1 MLSAQPARPRHA
13 RSATAESSIEFFR
26 SEIGHIG
33 GMSFS
38 WPLCRGGPVSFVCQT
53 TIADEYS
60 PKENSGGSVMTSRL
74 ALGAT
79 VAATVLFAGGAASAQ
94 THEVTKL
101 VPGSAFHGV
110 HGLGID
116 KAGRLFAGS
125 VAGAALYEVD
135 RDNGTAKIAIP
146 GPEGMADDI
155 AFAPD
160 GTMAW
165 TGFLTGDLYSRKGDG
180 PIKKLASG
188 LPGIN
193 SLAFRKDGRLY
204 ATTVFLGD
212 TLYEIDVEGVK
223 PPRMIMEKMGGLNGF
238 EFGPDDKLYGPLWFK
253 GQVARVDVDK
263 AELTVVADGFKI
275 PAAVNF
281 DSKGN
286 LWVVDTALGQLV
298 RVDPKTGEKK
308 MVAQLKPSLDN
319 LAIDDKDRIF
329 VSNMADNG
337 IQEVDP
343 ETGAAKQVIIGKL
356 ALPGGIGVVSDGL
369 KDTIYVADLFA
380 YRTVDGATGE
390 VSEPA
395 RMHAAGVTLE
405 YPMSATAKG
414 DEVILSSWFTGTVQ
428 VIDRKTGATRELM
441 HDFKA
446 PHDAIRLDDGSILV
460 NELGSK
466 SLVRASGEHGKDR
479 TVVIGGLE
487 GPVGLVGAGK
497 GDVFLTE
504 AFVGQVSRV
513 ESNGEKTVIAKD
525 LKMPEGIAMTPG
537 GKLIVAEVGAKRLV
551 EIDPQTGKHTE
562 IAGNLPIGLPAAP
575 GGLPTNIPTGVGVGA
590 TGVIYFS
597 SDVENAIYKAVKK

>member
-1 MLSAQPARPRHA
+1 
-13 RSATAESSIEFFR
+13 
-26 SEIGHIG
+26 
-33 GMSFS
+33 
-38 WPLCRGGPVSFVCQT
+38 
-53 TIADEYS
+53 
-60 PKENSGGSVMTSRL
+60 MTSRL
-74 ALGAT
+74 ALATT
-79 VAATVLFAGGAASAQ
+79 VAAIVLGNTAGASAQ
-94 THEVTKL
+94 TYEVTKL

-116 KAGRLFAGS
+116 KSGRLFAGS

-135 RDNGTAKIAIP
+135 RSNGTAKIAIP
-146 GPEGMADDI
+146 SPEGMADDI

-165 TGFLTGDLYSRKGDG
+165 TAFLTGDLYSRKGDG
-180 PIKKLASG
+180 PVKKLASG

-204 ATTVFLGD
+204 ATQVFLGD
-212 TLYEIDVEGVK
+212 ALYEIDVEGVK
-223 PPRMIMEKMGGLNGF
+223 PPRKIMEKMGGLNGF
-238 EFGPDDKLYGPLWFK
+238 EFGPDDMLYGPLWFK
-253 GQVARVDVDK
+253 GRVARVDVDK
-263 AELTVVADGFKI
+263 AELSVVADGFKI

-286 LWVVDTALGQLV
+286 LFVVDTALGQLV
-298 RVDPKTGEKK
+298 KVDPKSGAKK

-319 LAIDDKDRIF
+319 LAIDEKDRIF

-356 ALPGGIGVVSDGL
+356 ALPGGIGVVSDGA
-369 KDTIYVADLFA
+369 KDTIYIADVFA

-390 VSEPA
+390 ISERT
-395 RMHAAGVTLE
+395 RMHADGVTLE

-414 DEVILSSWFTGTVQ
+414 DDVLLSSWFTGTVQ
-428 VIDRKTGATRELM
+428 LIDRKTGKTREML

-446 PHDAIRLDDGSILV
+446 PHDAVKLGDGSILV

-479 TVVIGGLE
+479 TVVLGGLE
-487 GPVGLVGAGK
+487 GPVGMVAGSGGA
-497 GDVFLTE
+497 VYLTE
-504 AFVGQVSRV
+504 AFAGQVSKV
-513 ESNGEKTVIAKD
+513 EANGEKTVVAKD
-525 LKMPEGIAMTPG
+525 LKGPEGIALAPD
-537 GKLIVAEVGAKRLV
+537 GKLIVAEVGARRIIQ
-551 EIDPQTGKHTE
+551 IDPANGTITE
-562 IAGNLPIGLPAAP
+562 IAANLPIGLPAAP
-575 GGLPTNIPTGVGVGA
+575 GGLPSNIPTGVGVGA

-597 SDVENAIYKAVKK
+597 SDIENAIYKVVRK

>member
-1 MLSAQPARPRHA
+1 
-13 RSATAESSIEFFR
+13 
-26 SEIGHIG
+26 
-33 GMSFS
+33 
-38 WPLCRGGPVSFVCQT
+38 
-53 TIADEYS
+53 
-60 PKENSGGSVMTSRL
+60 MTSRL
-74 ALGAT
+74 AFLTT
-79 VAATVLFAGGAASAQ
+79 VAAIVAGTMAGASAQ
-94 THEVTKL
+94 TYEVTKL

-116 KAGRLFAGS
+116 KSGRLFAGS

-135 RDNGTAKIAIP
+135 RNNGTAKIAVP
-146 GPEGMADDI
+146 SPEGMSDDI

-165 TGFLTGDLYSRKGDG
+165 TAFLTGDLYSRKGDG
-180 PIKKLASG
+180 PVKKLASD

-204 ATTVFLGD
+204 ATQVFLGD
-212 TLYEIDVEGVK
+212 ALYEIDVEGVK
-223 PPRMIMEKMGGLNGF
+223 PPRKIMEKMGGLNGF
-238 EFGPDDKLYGPLWFK
+238 EFGPDDMLYGPLWFK
-253 GQVARVDVDK
+253 GQVAKVDVDK
-263 AELTVVADGFKI
+263 AELSVVADGFKI

-286 LWVVDTALGQLV
+286 LFVVDTALGQLV
-298 RVDPKTGEKK
+298 RVDPKTGAKK

-343 ETGAAKQVIIGKL
+343 ETGSAKQVIIGKL
-356 ALPGGIGVVSDGL
+356 ALPGGIGVVSDRG
-369 KDTIYVADLFA
+369 KDTIYIADVFA

-395 RMHAAGVTLE
+395 RMHADGVTLE
-405 YPMSATAKG
+405 YPMSATANG
-414 DEVILSSWFTGTVQ
+414 DDVLLSSWFTGTVQ
-428 VIDRKTGATRELM
+428 LIDRKTGKTKEML
-441 HDFKA
+441 HGFKA
-446 PHDAIRLDDGSILV
+446 PYDAVKLGDGSILV

-479 TVVIGGLE
+479 TAVVGDLE
-487 GPVGLVGAGK
+487 GPVGLAAGSGGA
-497 GDVFLTE
+497 VYLTE
-504 AFVGQVSRV
+504 AFAGQVSKV
-513 ESNGEKTVIAKD
+513 EANGEKSVVAKD
-525 LKMPEGIAMTPG
+525 LKGPEGIAVAPD
-537 GKLIVAEVGAKRLV
+537 GKLIVAEVGAKRIV
-551 EIDPQTGKHTE
+551 SIDPASGAITE

-575 GGLPTNIPTGVGVGA
+575 GGLPSNIPTGVGVGA

-597 SDVENAIYKAVKK
+597 SDLENAIYKVVRK

>member
-1 MLSAQPARPRHA
+1 MR
-13 RSATAESSIEFFR
+13 
-26 SEIGHIG
+26 
-33 GMSFS
+33 
-38 WPLCRGGPVSFVCQT
+38 
-53 TIADEYS
+53 
-60 PKENSGGSVMTSRL
+60 NRL
-74 ALGAT
+74 ARCAT
-79 VAATVLFAGGAASAQ
+79 VAATVLIATSAYAQ
-94 THEVTKL
+94 TYEVTKL

-135 RDNGTAKIAIP
+135 RGNGTAKIAIP
-146 GPEGMADDI
+146 SPEGMADDI

-193 SLAFRKDGRLY
+193 SLAYRKDGRLY
-204 ATTVFLGD
+204 ASTVFLGD

-238 EFGPDDKLYGPLWFK
+238 EFGPDDMLYGPLWFK
-253 GQVARVDVDK
+253 GQVAKIDVDK
-263 AELTVVADGFKI
+263 AELTVVADGFKV

-298 RVDPKTGEKK
+298 KVDPKTGAKQ

-337 IQEVDP
+337 IQEVDA
-343 ETGAAKQVIIGKL
+343 ETGAAKQIIIGKL
-356 ALPGGIGVVSDGL
+356 ALPGGIGVVSDGD
-369 KDTIYVADLFA
+369 KDTIYVADVFA

-395 RMHAAGVTLE
+395 RMHAAGGTLE
-405 YPMSATAKG
+405 YPMSATARG
-414 DEVILSSWFTGTVQ
+414 DDVILSSWFTGTVQ
-428 VIDRKTGATRELM
+428 VIDRKTGATREMM
-441 HDFKA
+441 HGFKA
-446 PHDAIRLDDGSILV
+446 PHDAIRLSDGSFLV
-460 NELGSK
+460 NELGTK
-466 SLVRASGEHGKDR
+466 SLVRVSGEHGKDR
-479 TVVIGGLE
+479 DVLIGGLE
-487 GPVGLVGAGK
+487 GPVGLVAGAK
-497 GDVFLTE
+497 GDVYLTE
-504 AFVGQVSRV
+504 AFAGLVSKV
-513 ESNGEKTVIAKD
+513 ESNGEKTVVAKD
-525 LKMPEGIAMTPG
+525 LKMPEGIALMPD
-537 GKLIVAEVGAKRLV
+537 GKIVVAEVGARRIV
-551 EIDPQTGKHTE
+551 QIDPKTGNITE
-562 IAGNLPIGLPAAP
+562 VAGNLPIGLAGAP
-575 GGLPTNIPTGVGVGA
+575 GGLPTNIPTGIGVGA
-590 TGVIYFS
+590 SGTIYFS
-597 SDVENAIYKAVKK
+597 SDIENAIYKVVRK

>member
-1 MLSAQPARPRHA
+1 MR
-13 RSATAESSIEFFR
+13 
-26 SEIGHIG
+26 
-33 GMSFS
+33 
-38 WPLCRGGPVSFVCQT
+38 
-53 TIADEYS
+53 
-60 PKENSGGSVMTSRL
+60 NRL
-74 ALGAT
+74 ALCATAAAAILVATGAH
-79 VAATVLFAGGAASAQ
+79 AQ
-94 THEVTKL
+94 TYEVTKL

-116 KAGRLFAGS
+116 KTGRLFAGS

-135 RDNGTAKIAIP
+135 RGNGTAKIAIP
-146 GPEGMADDI
+146 SPEGMADDI

-193 SLAFRKDGRLY
+193 SLAYRKDGRLY
-204 ATTVFLGD
+204 ASTVFLGD
-212 TLYEIDVEGVK
+212 TLYEIDVDGVK

-238 EFGPDDKLYGPLWFK
+238 EFGPDDMLYGPLWFK
-253 GQVARVDVDK
+253 GQIAKVDVDK
-263 AELTVVADGFKI
+263 AELTVVADGFKV

-286 LWVVDTALGQLV
+286 LWVVDTAVGQLV
-298 RVDPKTGEKK
+298 KVDPRTGAKK

-337 IQEVDP
+337 IQEVDA
-343 ETGAAKQVIIGKL
+343 ETGAAKQIIIGKL
-356 ALPGGIGVVSDGL
+356 ALPGGIGVVSDAG
-369 KDTIYVADLFA
+369 KDTIYVADVFA

-395 RMHAAGVTLE
+395 RMHTAGGTLE

-414 DEVILSSWFTGTVQ
+414 DDVILSSWFTGTVQ
-428 VIDRKTGATRELM
+428 VIDRKTGATRAMM

-446 PHDAIRLDDGSILV
+446 PHDAIRLGDGSFLV
-460 NELGSK
+460 NELGTK
-466 SLVRASGEHGKDR
+466 SLVRVNGEHGEVR
-479 TVVIGGLE
+479 TPLIGGLE
-487 GPVGLVGAGK
+487 GPVGMVAASNSA
-497 GDVFLTE
+497 VYVTE
-504 AFVGQVSRV
+504 AFSGQVSKV
-513 ESNGEKTVIAKD
+513 ETNGYKTVIVSG
-525 LKMPEGIAMTPG
+525 LKMPEGIALMPD
-537 GKLIVAEVGAKRLV
+537 GKIVVAEVGARRIV
-551 EIDPQTGKHTE
+551 QIDPQNGNLTE
-562 IAGNLPIGLPAAP
+562 IAGNLPIGLAATP

-590 TGVIYFS
+590 SGTIYFS
-597 SDVENAIYKAVKK
+597 SDIENAIYKVVKK

>member
-1 MLSAQPARPRHA
+1 
-13 RSATAESSIEFFR
+13 
-26 SEIGHIG
+26 
-33 GMSFS
+33 
-38 WPLCRGGPVSFVCQT
+38 
-53 TIADEYS
+53 
-60 PKENSGGSVMTSRL
+60 MTSRL
-74 ALGAT
+74 VLSTA
-79 VAATVLFAGGAASAQ
+79 VAATILFGAAGGASAQ
-94 THEVTKL
+94 GYEVSLL

-135 RDNGTAKIAIP
+135 RGNGTAKIAISA
-146 GPEGMADDI
+146 PEGMADDI

-193 SLAFRKDGRLY
+193 SLAYRKDGRLY
-204 ATTVFLGD
+204 ATQVFLGD
-212 TLYEIDVEGVK
+212 ALYEIDVEGAK
-223 PPRMIMEKMGGLNGF
+223 PPRKIMEKIGGLNGF
-238 EFGPDDKLYGPLWFK
+238 EFGPDDMLYGPLWFK
-253 GQVARVDVDK
+253 GQVAKVDVDK
-263 AELTVVADGFKI
+263 GELTVVADGFKI

-298 RVDPKTGEKK
+298 RVDPKTGAKK

-337 IQEVDP
+337 IQEVDA

-369 KDTIYVADLFA
+369 KDTIYVADVFA
-380 YRTVDGATGE
+380 YRTVDGATGD

-395 RMHAAGVTLE
+395 RMHADGGTLE

-428 VIDRKTGATRELM
+428 VIDRKTGKTKEMM
-441 HDFKA
+441 HGFKA
-446 PHDAIRLDDGSILV
+446 PHDAVRLGDGSLLV
-460 NELGSK
+460 NELGTG
-466 SLVRASGEHGKDR
+466 SLLRVSGEHGKDR
-479 TVVIGGLE
+479 TPILGGLA
-487 GPVGLVGAGK
+487 GPVGLVAASK
-497 GDVFLTE
+497 DEVYLTE
-504 AFVGQVSRV
+504 AFSGQVSRV
-513 ESNGEKTVIAKD
+513 ETNGERTVIAGD
-525 LKMPEGIAMTPG
+525 LKMPEGIALAPN
-537 GKLIVAEVGAKRLV
+537 GKLIVAEVGAKRIV
-551 EIDPQTGKHTE
+551 EIDPVTGTVTE
-562 IAGNLPIGLPAAP
+562 IAGNLPIGLAGAP

-590 TGVIYFS
+590 TGTIYVS
-597 SDVENAIYKAVKK
+597 SDIENAIYKVVKK

>member
-1 MLSAQPARPRHA
+1 
-13 RSATAESSIEFFR
+13 
-26 SEIGHIG
+26 
-33 GMSFS
+33 
-38 WPLCRGGPVSFVCQT
+38 
-53 TIADEYS
+53 
-60 PKENSGGSVMTSRL
+60 MTSRL
-74 ALGAT
+74 ACSAT
-79 VAATVLFAGGAASAQ
+79 VAAIFLCTAIIGASAQ
-94 THEVTKL
+94 TYEVTKL

-116 KAGRLFAGS
+116 KSGRLFAGS

-135 RDNGTAKIAIP
+135 RANGTAKIAIP
-146 GPEGMADDI
+146 TPEGMADDI

-188 LPGIN
+188 LAGIN
-193 SLAFRKDGRLY
+193 SLAYRKDGRLY

-223 PPRMIMEKMGGLNGF
+223 PPRTIMEKMGGLNGF
-238 EFGPDDKLYGPLWFK
+238 EFGPDDMLYGPLWFK
-253 GQVARVDVDK
+253 GQVVKVDVDK
-263 AELTVVADGFKI
+263 AELTVVADGFKV

-298 RVDPKTGEKK
+298 RVDPKSGAKK

-319 LAIDDKDRIF
+319 LAIDDKDHIF

-343 ETGAAKQVIIGKL
+343 ETGAAKQVIVGKL
-356 ALPGGIGVVSDGL
+356 ALPGGIGVVSDGD
-369 KDTIYVADLFA
+369 KDTIYVADVFA

-395 RMHAAGVTLE
+395 RMHADGVTLE

-414 DEVILSSWFTGTVQ
+414 DDVLLSSWFTGTVQ
-428 VIDRKTGATRELM
+428 VIDRKTGKTTEML
-441 HDFKA
+441 HGFKA
-446 PHDAIRLDDGSILV
+446 PHDAVRLSDGSILV
-460 NELGSK
+460 AELGSK
-466 SLVRASGEHGKDR
+466 SLLRVSGEHGKDR
-479 TVVIGGLE
+479 NVVIGGLE
-487 GPVGLVGAGK
+487 GPVGMAAGP
-497 GDVFLTE
+497 GDTVYVTE
-504 AFVGQVSRV
+504 AFSGQVSKI
-513 ESNGEKTVIAKD
+513 ESNGEKSVVAKD
-525 LKMPEGIAMTPG
+525 LKMPEGIALSPDGM
-537 GKLIVAEVGAKRLV
+537 LVVAEVGAKRIV
-551 EIDPQTGKHTE
+551 QIDPAKGTVTE
-562 IAGNLPIGLPAAP
+562 IAANLPIGLAGAP

-590 TGVIYFS
+590 SGTVYFS
-597 SDVENAIYKAVKK
+597 SDIENAIYKITRK

>member
-1 MLSAQPARPRHA
+1 
-13 RSATAESSIEFFR
+13 
-26 SEIGHIG
+26 
-33 GMSFS
+33 
-38 WPLCRGGPVSFVCQT
+38 
-53 TIADEYS
+53 
-60 PKENSGGSVMTSRL
+60 MTSRL
-74 ALGAT
+74 APCAAGTGT
-79 VAATVLFAGGAASAQ
+79 VFFSADASAQ
-94 THEVTKL
+94 TYEVNRL

-135 RDNGTAKIAIP
+135 LKNGTAKIAIP
-146 GPEGMADDI
+146 TPEGMADDI

-165 TGFLTGDLYSRKGDG
+165 TGFLTGDLYSRKGDS

-238 EFGPDDKLYGPLWFK
+238 EFGPDDLLYGPLWFK
-253 GQVARVDVDK
+253 GQVAKVDVDK
-263 AELTVVADGFKI
+263 PELTVVADGFKI

-298 RVDPKTGEKK
+298 RVDPKTGAKK

-319 LAIDDKDRIF
+319 LAIDDKDRIY

-343 ETGAAKQVIIGKL
+343 ETGAAKQVISGKL
-356 ALPGGIGVVSDGL
+356 ALPGGIGVVSDGD
-369 KDTIYVADLFA
+369 KDTIYVADVFA
-380 YRTVDGATGE
+380 YRTVDGTTGE

-395 RMHAAGVTLE
+395 RMHADGVTLE
-405 YPMSATAKG
+405 YPMSATARG

-428 VIDRKTGATRELM
+428 LIDRKTGKTKEML
-441 HDFKA
+441 HEFKA
-446 PHDAIRLDDGSILV
+446 PHDAVKLGDGSILV

-466 SLVRASGEHGKDR
+466 SLIRASGEHGKDR
-479 TVVIGGLE
+479 TAVIGGLE
-487 GPVGLVGAGK
+487 GPVGLVAAPA
-497 GDVFLTE
+497 DAVYLTE
-504 AFVGQVSRV
+504 AFAGQVSKV
-513 ESNGEKTVIAKD
+513 ETNGEKTVIAKD
-525 LKMPEGIAMTPG
+525 LKMPEGIALDPN
-537 GKLIVAEVGAKRLV
+537 GKLIVAEVGAKRIIQ
-551 EIDPQTGKHTE
+551 IDPASGTVTE

-575 GGLPTNIPTGVGVGA
+575 GGLPTNIPTGVGVGMSG
-590 TGVIYFS
+590 TIYFS
-597 SDVENAIYKAVKK
+597 SDVENAIYKITKK

>member
-1 MLSAQPARPRHA
+1 
-13 RSATAESSIEFFR
+13 
-26 SEIGHIG
+26 
-33 GMSFS
+33 
-38 WPLCRGGPVSFVCQT
+38 
-53 TIADEYS
+53 
-60 PKENSGGSVMTSRL
+60 MTSRL
-74 ALGAT
+74 ALCAT
-79 VAATVLFAGGAASAQ
+79 VAATVLFCNVIGASAQ
-94 THEVTKL
+94 TYEVTKL

-110 HGLGID
+110 QGLGVD
-116 KAGRLFAGS
+116 KSGRLFAGS

-135 RDNGTAKIAIP
+135 RNNGTAKIVVP
-146 GPEGMADDI
+146 TPEGMADDI

-180 PIKKLASG
+180 PMKKLASG

-193 SLAFRKDGRLY
+193 SLAYRKDGRLY

-238 EFGPDDKLYGPLWFK
+238 EFGPDDMLYGPLWVK
-253 GQVARVDVDK
+253 GQVAKVDVDK
-263 AELTVVADGFKI
+263 PELTVVADGFKI

-298 RVDPKTGEKK
+298 RVDPKTGAKK

-343 ETGAAKQVIIGKL
+343 ETGAAKQIIIGKL
-356 ALPGGIGVVSDGL
+356 ALPGGIGVVSDGG
-369 KDTIYVADLFA
+369 KDTIYLADVFA

-395 RMHAAGVTLE
+395 RMHADGVTLE

-414 DEVILSSWFTGTVQ
+414 DNVLLSSWFTGTVQ
-428 VIDRKTGATRELM
+428 VIDRKTGKTRDML
-441 HDFKA
+441 HGFKA
-446 PHDAIRLDDGSILV
+446 PHDAVMLGDGSILV

-466 SLVRASGEHGKDR
+466 SIIRASGEHGKDR
-479 TVVIGGLE
+479 TVVSAGLE
-487 GPVGLVGAGK
+487 GPVGLVGGPK
-497 GDVFLTE
+497 GEVYVTE
-504 AFVGQVSRV
+504 AFAGQGAKV
-513 ESNGEKTVIAKD
+513 ESNGEKTVVAKD
-525 LKMPEGIAMTPG
+525 LKKPEGIALAGDGHMN
-537 GKLIVAEVGAKRLV
+537 VAESGALPIIS
-551 EIDPQTGKHTE
+551 IDPKDGTVTE
-562 IAGNLPIGLPAAP
+562 IAGNLPIGLAAAP

-590 TGVIYFS
+590 SGTIYFS
-597 SDVENAIYKAVKK
+597 SDVENALYKVTRK

>member
-1 MLSAQPARPRHA
+1 
-13 RSATAESSIEFFR
+13 
-26 SEIGHIG
+26 
-33 GMSFS
+33 
-38 WPLCRGGPVSFVCQT
+38 
-53 TIADEYS
+53 
-60 PKENSGGSVMTSRL
+60 MTSRL
-74 ALGAT
+74 ALCAT
-79 VAATVLFAGGAASAQ
+79 VAATVLFSTVVGASAQ
-94 THEVTKL
+94 TYEVTKL

-116 KAGRLFAGS
+116 KSGRMFAGS

-135 RDNGTAKIAIP
+135 LNNGTAKIAIP
-146 GPEGMADDI
+146 TPEGMADDI

-165 TGFLTGDLYSRKGDG
+165 TGFLTGDLYARNGDG

-193 SLAFRKDGRLY
+193 SLAYRKDGRLY

-212 TLYEIDVEGVK
+212 TLYEIDVDGVK

-238 EFGPDDKLYGPLWFK
+238 EFGSDDLLYGPLWFK
-253 GQVARVDVDK
+253 GQVVKVDVDK
-263 AELTVVADGFKI
+263 AELTVVADGFKT

-286 LWVVDTALGQLV
+286 LWVVDTATGQLV
-298 RVDPKTGEKK
+298 RVDPKTGAKK
-308 MVAQLKPSLDN
+308 VVAQLKPSLDN
-319 LAIDDKDRIF
+319 LAIDEKDRIF

-343 ETGAAKQVIIGKL
+343 ETGAAKQIIIGKL
-356 ALPGGIGVVSDGL
+356 ALPGGIAVVSDGG
-369 KDTIYVADLFA
+369 KDTIYVADVFA

-428 VIDRKTGATRELM
+428 VIDRKSGATKEMM
-441 HDFKA
+441 HGFKA
-446 PHDAIRLDDGSILV
+446 PHDAIRLDDGSVLV

-466 SLVRASGEHGKDR
+466 SLVRVSGEHGKDR
-479 TVVIGGLE
+479 NVLVGALE
-487 GPVGLVGAGK
+487 GPVGLVGGSN
-497 GDVFLTE
+497 GDVYVTE
-504 AFVGQVSRV
+504 AFAGQVSKV
-513 ESNGEKTVIAKD
+513 ASNGEKTVVAKE
-525 LKMPEGIAMTPG
+525 LKMPEGIARASDG
-537 GKLIVAEVGAKRLV
+537 RLIVAEVGAKRIIQ
-551 EIDPQTGKHTE
+551 IDPQSGNVTE
-562 IAGNLPIGLPAAP
+562 IAGNLPIGLVGAP
-575 GGLPTNIPTGVGVGA
+575 GTLPTNIPTGVAISSSG
-590 TGVIYFS
+590 TIYFS
-597 SDVENAIYKAVKK
+597 SDIENSIYKIRKK

>member
-1 MLSAQPARPRHA
+1 
-13 RSATAESSIEFFR
+13 
-26 SEIGHIG
+26 
-33 GMSFS
+33 
-38 WPLCRGGPVSFVCQT
+38 
-53 TIADEYS
+53 
-60 PKENSGGSVMTSRL
+60 MTSRL
-74 ALGAT
+74 ALCGT
-79 VAATVLFAGGAASAQ
+79 VAATVLFASGVGASAQ
-94 THEVTKL
+94 TYEVTKL

-116 KAGRLFAGS
+116 KAGRMFAGS

-135 RDNGTAKIAIP
+135 RSSGAAKILIP
-146 GPEGMADDI
+146 TPEGMADDI

-165 TGFLTGDLYSRKGDG
+165 TGFLTGDLYARKGDG

-193 SLAFRKDGRLY
+193 SLAFRRDGRLY
-204 ATTVFLGD
+204 ATQVFLGD
-212 TLYEIDVEGVK
+212 ALYEIDVEGVK

-238 EFGPDDKLYGPLWFK
+238 EFGPDDLLYGPLWFK
-253 GQVARVDVDK
+253 GQVAKVDVDK

-298 RVDPKTGEKK
+298 RVDPNTGAKK

-337 IQEVDP
+337 IQEVDA

-356 ALPGGIGVVSDGL
+356 ALPGGIGVVSDGG
-369 KDTIYVADLFA
+369 KDTIYVADVFA

-395 RMHAAGVTLE
+395 RMHADGGTLE

-414 DEVILSSWFTGTVQ
+414 DEVILSSWYTGTVQ
-428 VIDRKTGATRELM
+428 VIDRKTGATREMM

-466 SLVRASGEHGKDR
+466 SLIRVSGEHGKDR
-479 TVVIGGLE
+479 TVLIGGLE
-487 GPVGLVGAGK
+487 GPVGLVDGAR
-497 GDVFLTE
+497 GDVYITE
-504 AFVGQVSRV
+504 AFAGQVSKI
-513 ESNGEKTVIAKD
+513 ESNGE
-525 LKMPEGIAMTPG
+525 
-537 GKLIVAEVGAKRLV
+537 
-551 EIDPQTGKHTE
+551 Q
-562 IAGNLPIGLPAAP
+562 
-575 GGLPTNIPTGVGVGA
+575 
-590 TGVIYFS
+590 
-597 SDVENAIYKAVKK
+597 

>member
-1 MLSAQPARPRHA
+1 
-13 RSATAESSIEFFR
+13 
-26 SEIGHIG
+26 
-33 GMSFS
+33 
-38 WPLCRGGPVSFVCQT
+38 
-53 TIADEYS
+53 
-60 PKENSGGSVMTSRL
+60 MTSRL
-74 ALGAT
+74 ALWAT
-79 VAATVLFAGGAASAQ
+79 VAATVLFTTTSVGALAQ
-94 THEVTKL
+94 TYEVTKL

-125 VAGAALYEVD
+125 VAGAATYEVD
-135 RDNGTAKIAIP
+135 RNNGTAKVAIP
-146 GPEGMADDI
+146 APEGMADDI

-180 PIKKLASG
+180 PIKKVASG

-193 SLAFRKDGRLY
+193 SLAYRKDGRLY

-238 EFGPDDKLYGPLWFK
+238 EFGPDDMLYGPLWFK
-253 GQVARVDVDK
+253 GQVAKVDVDK
-263 AELTVVADGFKI
+263 PELTVVADGFKI

-286 LWVVDTALGQLV
+286 LWVVDAALGQLV
-298 RVDPKTGEKK
+298 RVDPKTGAKK

-343 ETGAAKQVIIGKL
+343 ETGTARQIIIGKL
-356 ALPGGIGVVSDGL
+356 ALPGGIGVVSDGAT
-369 KDTIYVADLFA
+369 DTIYVADVFA

-395 RMHAAGVTLE
+395 RMHADGVTLE

-428 VIDRKTGATRELM
+428 VIDRKTGKTRDMM

-446 PHDAIRLDDGSILV
+446 PHDAIRLADGSILV

-466 SLVRASGEHGKDR
+466 SLIRASGEHGKDR
-479 TVVIGGLE
+479 NVLIGGLE
-487 GPVGLVGAGK
+487 GPVGLVGGPK
-497 GDVFLTE
+497 GEVYVTE
-504 AFVGQVSRV
+504 AFAGQVSKV
-513 ESNGEKTVIAKD
+513 ESNGGKTVIAKD
-525 LKMPEGIAMTPG
+525 LKMPEGIALAPD
-537 GKLIVAEVGAKRLV
+537 GKLIVAEVGAKRIV
-551 EIDPQTGKHTE
+551 QIDPQSGIVSE
-562 IAGNLPIGLPAAP
+562 IAGNLPIGLPATPA
-575 GGLPTNIPTGVGVGA
+575 GLPTNIPTGVGVGA
-590 TGVIYFS
+590 SGVIYFS
-597 SDVENAIYKAVKK
+597 SDIENAIYKVTKK

>member
-1 MLSAQPARPRHA
+1 
-13 RSATAESSIEFFR
+13 
-26 SEIGHIG
+26 
-33 GMSFS
+33 
-38 WPLCRGGPVSFVCQT
+38 
-53 TIADEYS
+53 
-60 PKENSGGSVMTSRL
+60 MTSRL
-74 ALGAT
+74 AYGAT
-79 VAATVLFAGGAASAQ
+79 VAAIILTTTTSSASAQ
-94 THEVTKL
+94 TYEVTQL

-116 KAGRLFAGS
+116 KSGRLFAGS
-125 VAGAALYEVD
+125 VAGAAMYEVD
-135 RDNGTAKIAIP
+135 RANGTAKIAIP
-146 GPEGMADDI
+146 SPEGMADDI

-193 SLAFRKDGRLY
+193 SLAYRKDGRLY

-223 PPRMIMEKMGGLNGF
+223 PPRKIMEKMGGLNGF
-238 EFGPDDKLYGPLWFK
+238 EFGPDDMLYGPLWFK
-253 GQVARVDVDK
+253 GQVAKVDVDK
-263 AELTVVADGFKI
+263 AELTVVADGFKV

-298 RVDPKTGEKK
+298 RVDPKSGAKK

-319 LAIDDKDRIF
+319 LAIDDKDHIY

-343 ETGAAKQVIIGKL
+343 ETGAAKQVISGKL
-356 ALPGGIGVVSDGL
+356 ALPGGIGVVSDGD
-369 KDTIYVADLFA
+369 KDTIYVADVFA

-395 RMHAAGVTLE
+395 RMHADGVTLE

-414 DEVILSSWFTGTVQ
+414 DDVLLSSWFTGTVQ
-428 VIDRKTGATRELM
+428 VIDRKTGKTSEML
-441 HDFKA
+441 HGFKA
-446 PHDAIRLDDGSILV
+446 PHDAIRLGDGSILV

-466 SLVRASGEHGKDR
+466 SLLRVSGEHGKDR
-479 TVVIGGLE
+479 DVVIGGLE
-487 GPVGLVGAGK
+487 GPVGMVAGSK
-497 GDVFLTE
+497 DTVYVTE
-504 AFVGQVSRV
+504 AFAGQVSRI
-513 ESNGEKTVIAKD
+513 ETNGEKTVVAKD
-525 LKMPEGIAMTPG
+525 LKMPEGIALAPDGM
-537 GKLIVAEVGAKRLV
+537 LVVAEVGAKRIIQ
-551 EIDPQTGKHTE
+551 IDPVKGTVTE
-562 IAGNLPIGLPAAP
+562 IAANLPIGLAGAP

-590 TGVIYFS
+590 SGVIYFS
-597 SDVENAIYKAVKK
+597 SDIENAIYKITKK

>member
-1 MLSAQPARPRHA
+1 
-13 RSATAESSIEFFR
+13 
-26 SEIGHIG
+26 
-33 GMSFS
+33 
-38 WPLCRGGPVSFVCQT
+38 
-53 TIADEYS
+53 
-60 PKENSGGSVMTSRL
+60 MTNRL
-74 ALGAT
+74 ALATT
-79 VAATVLFAGGAASAQ
+79 VAAIVLGNAAGVSAQ
-94 THEVTKL
+94 TYEVTKL

-116 KAGRLFAGS
+116 KSGRLFAGS

-135 RDNGTAKIAIP
+135 RNSGTAKIAVP
-146 GPEGMADDI
+146 SPEGMSDDI

-165 TGFLTGDLYSRKGDG
+165 TAFLTGDLYSRKGDG
-180 PIKKLASG
+180 PVKKLASG

-204 ATTVFLGD
+204 ATQVFLGD
-212 TLYEIDVEGVK
+212 ALYEIDVEGVK
-223 PPRMIMEKMGGLNGF
+223 PPRQIMEKMGGLNGF

-263 AELTVVADGFKI
+263 AELSVVAEGFKI

-298 RVDPKTGEKK
+298 RVDPKSGEKK

-343 ETGAAKQVIIGKL
+343 ETGTAKQVIIGKL
-356 ALPGGIGVVSDGL
+356 ALPGGIGVVSDGA
-369 KDTIYVADLFA
+369 KDTIYVADVFA
-380 YRTVDGATGE
+380 YRTVDGSTGE

-395 RMHAAGVTLE
+395 RMHADGVTLE

-414 DEVILSSWFTGTVQ
+414 DDVLLSSWFTGTVQ
-428 VIDRKTGATRELM
+428 LIDRKTGKTREML
-441 HDFKA
+441 HGFKA
-446 PHDAIRLDDGSILV
+446 PHDAVRLGDGSILV
-460 NELGSK
+460 NELGTK

-479 TVVIGGLE
+479 TTVLGGLE
-487 GPVGLVGAGK
+487 GPVGLAAGS
-497 GDVFLTE
+497 GDTVYLTE
-504 AFVGQVSRV
+504 AFAGVVSKV

-525 LKMPEGIAMTPG
+525 LKMPEGIAVAPD
-537 GKLIVAEVGAKRLV
+537 GKLVVAEVGAKRIV
-551 EIDPQTGKHTE
+551 SIDPKGGAITE
-562 IAGNLPIGLPAAP
+562 IAANLPIGLPPAP
-575 GGLPTNIPTGVGVGA
+575 GGLPSNIPTGVGVGA
-590 TGVIYFS
+590 SGVIYFS
-597 SDVENAIYKAVKK
+597 SDIENAIYKVVRR

>member
-1 MLSAQPARPRHA
+1 
-13 RSATAESSIEFFR
+13 
-26 SEIGHIG
+26 
-33 GMSFS
+33 
-38 WPLCRGGPVSFVCQT
+38 
-53 TIADEYS
+53 
-60 PKENSGGSVMTSRL
+60 MTSRL
-74 ALGAT
+74 ALATT
-79 VAATVLFAGGAASAQ
+79 VAAIVLGNTAGASAQ
-94 THEVTKL
+94 TYEVTKL

-135 RDNGTAKIAIP
+135 RNNGTAKVAVP
-146 GPEGMADDI
+146 SPEGMADDI

-165 TGFLTGDLYSRKGDG
+165 TGFLTGELYSRKGDG
-180 PIKKLASG
+180 AVKKLASG

-204 ATTVFLGD
+204 ATQVFLGD
-212 TLYEIDVEGVK
+212 ALYEIDVEGVK
-223 PPRMIMEKMGGLNGF
+223 PPRKIMEQMGGLNGF

-263 AELTVVADGFKI
+263 AELAVVADGFKI

-281 DSKGN
+281 DSRGN
-286 LWVVDTALGQLV
+286 LFVVDTALGQLV
-298 RVDPKTGEKK
+298 RVDPKTGAKK

-343 ETGAAKQVIIGKL
+343 ETGNARQVIIGKL
-356 ALPGGIGVVSDGL
+356 ALPGGIGVVSDGA
-369 KDTIYVADLFA
+369 KDTIYIADVFA

-395 RMHAAGVTLE
+395 RMHADGVTLE
-405 YPMSATAKG
+405 YPMSATASG
-414 DEVILSSWFTGTVQ
+414 DDVLLSSWFTGTVQ
-428 VIDRKTGATRELM
+428 LIDRKTGKTKEML
-441 HDFKA
+441 HGFKA
-446 PHDAIRLDDGSILV
+446 PHDAIKLGDGSILV

-479 TVVIGGLE
+479 TVVLGGLE
-487 GPVGLVGAGK
+487 GPVGLAAGS
-497 GDVFLTE
+497 GGMVYLTE
-504 AFVGQVSRV
+504 AFAGQVSKV
-513 ESNGEKTVIAKD
+513 GTNGEKTVIAKD
-525 LKMPEGIAMTPG
+525 LKGPEGIALAPD
-537 GKLIVAEVGAKRLV
+537 GKLIVAEVGAKRIIQ
-551 EIDPQTGKHTE
+551 IDPANGAVTE
-562 IAGNLPIGLPAAP
+562 IAASLPIGLPAAP
-575 GGLPTNIPTGVGVGA
+575 GGLPSNIPTGVGVGA

-597 SDVENAIYKAVKK
+597 SDVENAIYKVVRK